1 MSEDIFSGGFI
12 EVLGA
17 KVHNLKNI
25 DIKIPRNKL
34 VVITGLSGSGK
45 SSLAF
50 DTIYAEG
57 QRRYLETFSAYARQF
72 MGNIE
77 RPDVDKITG
86 LSPVISIEQKTTGNN
101 PRSTVGTIT
110 EIYDFLR
117 LLYARAAD
125 AYSYKTGKKMVQY
138 SRKPRV
144 SSKSA
149 LAQVSDL
156 TCHFKNTFETAN
168 AIKRMPLRKAQQYYR
183 QVLAKTRCVPFKR
196 YNRKVGR
203 TAQAKEFASTTKG
216 RWPRK
221 SVVAMMGLL
230 KNAEANAL
238 AKGLDPN
245 SLVVSHIQV
254 DQAARM
260 RRRTY
265 RAHGR
270 AGPYMRSPC
279 HVQLALS
286 ERKAAVPKPTSAP
299 KRN

>member
-1 MSEDIFSGGFI
+1 
-12 EVLGA
+12 
-17 KVHNLKNI
+17 
-25 DIKIPRNKL
+25 
-34 VVITGLSGSGK
+34 
-45 SSLAF
+45 
-50 DTIYAEG
+50 
-57 QRRYLETFSAYARQF
+57 
-72 MGNIE
+72 MGNK
-77 RPDVDKITG
+77 RKKSYSFCT
-86 LSPVISIEQKTTGNN
+86 
-101 PRSTVGTIT
+101 
-110 EIYDFLR
+110 
-117 LLYARAAD
+117 LLCSLFSKKKPFETMF
-125 AYSYKTGKKMVQY
+125 AYSRRPGQKSKT
-138 SRKPRV
+138 
-144 SSKSA
+144 A

-203 TAQAKEFASTTKG
+203 TAQAKEFSGMTKG

-221 SVVAMMGLL
+221 SVVAMMALL
-230 KNAEANAL
+230 KNAEANA
-238 AKGLDPN
+238 AQKGLDAN
-245 SLVVSHIQV
+245 KLVVSHIQV

-279 HVQLALS
+279 HVQLALT